1 MKLVDFI
8 ECFDDVWSDIDV
20 VLYID
25 SYIDHEH
32 FKQNNYEY
40 DLEWTGK
47 MKDIPIGYAK
57 MYMVNYETV
66 IDWDNRKVDLY
77 VRERKED

>member
-1 MKLVDFI
+1 MLYVDP
-8 ECFDDVWSDIDV
+8 
-20 VLYID
+20 
-25 SYIDHEH
+25 YIDHEH

-57 MYMVNYETV
+57 MYMVLYETV
-66 IDWDNRKVDLY
+66 IDWDERKLEIY

>member
-20 VLYID
+20 VLYVD
-25 SYIDHEH
+25 PYIDYEH

-40 DLEWTGK
+40 DLEWKGK
-47 MKDIPIGYAK
+47 IKDIPIMYANA
-57 MYMVNYETV
+57 YMVHHETV
-66 IDWDNRKVDLY
+66 IDWDKRKIDLY